1 MLRTPLCDLL
11 GIESPIIQGSL
22 GPWSSVELAAAV
34 SNAGGLGSLGTALLS
49 PEQNREQIARTREFT
64 DKPFAVN
71 HTLRPFNE
79 EVFATTL
86 QARPPVISFAHGDPA
101 EFVKRAHDAG
111 SVFMHMINT
120 VQQACQAAER
130 GADIIIAQGSE
141 SAGFSGKVSTLVLV
155 PQVVDAVSPVPVL
168 AAGGIA
174 NGRGLAAALVLGAQ
188 GINIGTR
195 FLACVEATTIS
206 DDWKRA
212 IVQAESQDTV
222 KVAFAE
228 YVFPPVNRPGGYQ
241 TEPRALRTTFVHEWN
256 QHPKEAQREAKRLVD
271 ELLSAIKQGRV
282 HELVPFTG
290 ETAGLIHDIL
300 PAADIVRRILAEA
313 QEVLEQSTTRFR

>member
-22 GPWSSVELAAAV
+22 GPWSCVELVVAV

-49 PEQNREQIARTREFT
+49 PKQNREQIARTRQFT

-86 QARPPVISFAHGDPA
+86 QARPPVISFAHADPG
-101 EFVKRAHDAG
+101 ELVKRAHDAG
-111 SVFMHMINT
+111 SLCMHMVTT
-120 VQQACQAAER
+120 VQQAHQAAQR
-130 GADIIIAQGSE
+130 GVDILIAQGSE
-141 SAGFSGKVSTLVLV
+141 SAGFSGTVSTLALV
-155 PQVVDAVSPVPVL
+155 PQVVDAVNPVPVV

-174 NGRGLAAALVLGAQ
+174 DGRGLAAALVLGAQ

-195 FLACVEATTIS
+195 FLACMEATTIS

-212 IVQAESQDTV
+212 IVQADSQDTL
-222 KVAFAE
+222 KVTFAE
-228 YVFPPVNRPGGYQ
+228 YVFPPVNRPGGYHTQ
-241 TEPRALRTTFVHEWN
+241 PRVLRTPFVEQWN
-256 QHPKEAQREAKRLVD
+256 QHPEEAQREAKRLSE
-271 ELLSAIKQGRV
+271 ELLSAIQQGRA

-290 ETAGLIHDIL
+290 ETAGLIHEIL
-300 PAADIVRRILAEA
+300 PAADIVRRIVAQA
-313 QEVLEQSTTRFR
+313 QEVLKAATTRFR

>member
-11 GIESPIIQGSL
+11 GIESPIIQGPF
-22 GPWSSVELAAAV
+22 GPWSSVELVVAV

-49 PEQNREQIARTREFT
+49 PEQNREQIARTRELT

-79 EVFATTL
+79 ELFATTL
-86 QARPPVISFAHGDPA
+86 QARPPVISFAHGDPG

-111 SVFMHMINT
+111 SVFMHMVNT
-120 VQQACQAAER
+120 VQQARQAAKR

-141 SAGFSGKVSTLVLV
+141 SAGFSGNVSTLALV
-155 PQVVDAVSPVPVL
+155 PQVVDAVSPVPVV

-174 NGRGLAAALVLGAQ
+174 DGRGLAAALVLGAQ

-206 DDWKRA
+206 DVWKRT
-212 IVQAESQDTV
+212 IVNAESQDTV
-222 KVAFAE
+222 KVEFAE
-228 YVFPPVNRPGGYQ
+228 YVFPPVNRPGGYK
-241 TEPRALRTTFVHEWN
+241 TEPRVLRTPFVEEWN
-256 QHPKEAQREAKRLVD
+256 QHPEAAQREAKRLSD
-271 ELLSAIKQGRV
+271 EILSAIKQGRA

-300 PAADIVRRILAEA
+300 PAADIVRRIVAEA
-313 QEVLEQSTTRFR
+313 QEVLERATTRFR